1 MILAFLN
8 KKVSPMA
15 LTGGILAFGGAMF
28 VVIGTLIAG
37 STLISLS
44 GTVSAQGTILSC
56 TYSGG
61 SCQPTVSFQTLSGK
75 LITFRSSTSSS
86 TFAPEKS
93 VTVRYHPNDPQ
104 DAQIDSWIV
113 NGLLSSIFAG
123 IGLVQLLVGLFLFL
137 FARNHPSADLINHYY
152 LALDNQDYTTAFQHL
167 NPSMK
172 TPQGEPIT
180 QAWFIQRAQASDTA
194 KGKVTNH
201 TIRGFR
207 LTSTRGN
214 FTVKVTRGE
223 QSYKVHL
230 HVLKEGDDWK
240 INGFDLF

>member
-15 LTGGILAFGGAMF
+15 LTGIILAFIGALF
-28 VVIGTLIAG
+28 VVSGTLIAG
-37 STLISLS
+37 ATLISLS

-61 SCQPTVSFQTLSGK
+61 RCQPTVSFQTLSGQ
-75 LITFRSSTSSS
+75 LITLRSSTSSS
-86 TFAPEKS
+86 AFAPEKS
-93 VTVRYHPNDPQ
+93 VTVRYHPTDPQ
-104 DAQIDSWIV
+104 DAQIDPWIV

-123 IGLVQLLVGLFLFL
+123 IGLVLLLVGLFLFL

-152 LALDNQDYTTAFQHL
+152 MALKNQDYTTAFQYL
-167 NPSMK
+167 NPGMK
-172 TPQGEPIT
+172 TPQGQQIT
-180 QAWFIQRAQASDTA
+180 QDWFIQGAQAYDGA
-194 KGKVTNH
+194 KGRVTNT
-201 TIRGFR
+201 TIRNFS
-207 LTSTRGN
+207 LTSTRGK

-230 HVLKEGDDWK
+230 HALKEGDDWK